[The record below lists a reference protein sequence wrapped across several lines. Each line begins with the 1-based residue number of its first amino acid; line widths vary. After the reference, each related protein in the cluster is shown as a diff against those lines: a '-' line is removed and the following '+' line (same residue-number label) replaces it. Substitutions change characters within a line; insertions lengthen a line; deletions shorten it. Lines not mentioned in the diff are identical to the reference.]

1 MCLNFALMAVGLVFC
16 LLLFACVFGFWSAG
30 WFLDWM
36 LLLCGGGWAGWVG
49 CCDFIRFPSVGFGDL
64 LGHVFGR
71 LGGVVFL
78 FFLSSVERLVVVN
91 VFVGEKFRWF

>member
-36 LLLCGGGWAGWVG
+36 LLLCGGGWAGRVG
-49 CCDFIRFPSVGFGDL
+49 LGAVILSGFRLLDL
-64 LGHVFGR
+64 GICWGMFLGVWEVLCFCP
-71 LGGVVFL
+71 F
-78 FFLSSVERLVVVN
+78 
-91 VFVGEKFRWF
+91 